1 MPGRTWPE
9 EPIEIVVSAFGPKAA
24 KVAAESGDGMWM
36 TGPQPEAL
44 DAYLEAG
51 GDGPRIGQLTICWA
65 ESKRRP

>member
-9 EPIEIVVSAFGPKAA
+9 EPIEIVVSAFGPRA